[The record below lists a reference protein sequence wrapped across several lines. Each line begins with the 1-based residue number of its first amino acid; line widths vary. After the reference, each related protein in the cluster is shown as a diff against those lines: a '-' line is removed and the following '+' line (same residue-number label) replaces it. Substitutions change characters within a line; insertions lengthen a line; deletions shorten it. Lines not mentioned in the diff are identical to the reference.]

1 MNQIGKT
8 ISGIALWAS
17 LGVSAFGH
25 APAIQTQTP
34 EQTPRQAPAQNVAPS
49 KTTRIL
55 VYFPTREE
63 TKPSRELDSNS
74 AIRILLKERLRESG
88 KFEVVSYF
96 VSDPT
101 IQAALRDHTLSSSDV
116 MEPLSP
122 DTLKRLATL
131 LNTPRLVIASA
142 HREEEM
148 MVTDVQIMERI
159 GPMMWRT
166 NSVNQ
171 VKTPTSLEQE
181 LDNGKVVR
189 RKLRPVEVATLAAD
203 SIAVQLGLASTLRP
217 GSIGDAPR
225 PNRKEIKPKK
235 KNQKQ
240 PDPLQPTPDG
250 GITDIVPSPEPP
262 DKPTRAVTKPEP
274 KKEPTENVPDKKSEK
289 AITKP
294 PRVPTKKSDPKNE
307 TVLPTRV
314 NGGFADFTT
323 DGAGGRVDEQKTQAE
338 AQPSPNNSARF
349 DTETSIIRFRQ
360 SGDLANVIQSL
371 RRAINDKPK
380 EVGLR
385 RQLVLAYKERQ
396 MLDAALG
403 EASRAIQ
410 IMPEESTLYRLKGDI
425 LAAKGDTV
433 GATAA
438 YNEAIAKGG
447 SSDIASQV
455 ALADALLADNRVEEA
470 AKSYEAAL
478 KADPKNPLPLRRL
491 ARVSAAQA
499 LTDPTQY
506 AASLDYL
513 KRARDLTPTSETEGY
528 LDDYV
533 ALLHLIESRLKSA
546 LGEAQAN
553 LQAQRTGKLTTSDLK
568 RSLADL
574 KDRATALNDYLD
586 KLLPGAGQNLTHA
599 HYQASASM
607 LLQAV
612 SLYRDY
618 LNTNDPTAESAVR
631 GAIVDGFRE
640 LNDASK
646 RLGTT
651 GKEANAP

>member
-1 MNQIGKT
+1 MNSIGKT

-17 LGVSAFGH
+17 LGTSAFGQT
-25 APAIQTQTP
+25 PPLPTQTP
-34 EQTPRQAPAQNVAPS
+34 EQTPNQTPAQNVTS
-49 KTTRIL
+49 SRLTRIL

-88 KFEVVSYF
+88 KFEVVSYS

-148 MVTDVQIMERI
+148 MVTDVQILERT
-159 GPMMWRT
+159 GAMMWRT
-166 NSVNQ
+166 NSVEQ
-171 VKTPTSLEQE
+171 MKTPTSLEQE
-181 LDNGKVVR
+181 LDNGKFAR

-203 SIAVQLGLASTLRP
+203 SIAVQLGLASTLSP
-217 GSIGDAPR
+217 GSIGNAPR
-225 PNRKEIKPKK
+225 PNRKETKPKK

-250 GITDIVPSPEPP
+250 GITDLVPTPETP
-262 DKPTRAVTKPEP
+262 DKSTRAVTKSEP
-274 KKEPTENVPDKKSEK
+274 KKEPTEIVPDKKSEK

-294 PRVPTKKSDPKNE
+294 SRVSPKKSEPKNE
-307 TVLPTRV
+307 TLLPTRV

-323 DGAGGRVDEQKTQAE
+323 DGAGGRVDEQKTQVE
-338 AQPSPNNSARF
+338 AQPSPNNAARF
-349 DTETSIIRFRQ
+349 DTETSIMRFRQ

-385 RQLVLAYKERQ
+385 RQLVLAYKERR
-396 MLDAALG
+396 MLEAALG
-403 EASRAIQ
+403 EANRALQ
-410 IMPEESTLYRLKGDI
+410 IMPEESTLYRLKGDV

-438 YNEAIAKGG
+438 YNEAITKGG

-455 ALADALLADNRVEEA
+455 ALADALLADNRVEDA

-499 LTDPTQY
+499 LTDPSQY
-506 AASLDYL
+506 VASLDYL
-513 KRARDLTPTSETEGY
+513 KRARDLTQIG
-528 LDDYV
+528 
-533 ALLHLIESRLKSA
+533 
-546 LGEAQAN
+546 
-553 LQAQRTGKLTTSDLK
+553 
-568 RSLADL
+568 
-574 KDRATALNDYLD
+574 RA
-586 KLLPGAGQNLTHA
+586 H
-599 HYQASASM
+599 
-607 LLQAV
+607 V
-612 SLYRDY
+612 
-618 LNTNDPTAESAVR
+618 
-631 GAIVDGFRE
+631 
-640 LNDASK
+640 
-646 RLGTT
+646 
-651 GKEANAP
+651 